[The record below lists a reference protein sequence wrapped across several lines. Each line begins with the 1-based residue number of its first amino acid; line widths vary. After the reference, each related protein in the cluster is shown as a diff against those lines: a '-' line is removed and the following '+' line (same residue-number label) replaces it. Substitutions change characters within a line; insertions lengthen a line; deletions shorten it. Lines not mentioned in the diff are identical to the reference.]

1 MVWVGDD
8 ASDSDYEVLEEPTST
23 PSPSSVSR
31 QGVWN
36 PSKLSLFILFLSKR
50 GVERFL
56 HPHSATHSGTCT
68 IAVLFSCGNNYMTGS
83 KKSQGFIYVFL
94 FKELDYEQSKLFG
107 EVRRASKKVCEN
119 KLSVCPAKHC
129 GVS

>member
-23 PSPSSVSR
+23 PAPSSVSR

-50 GVERFL
+50 GVEKSL

-68 IAVLFSCGNNYMTGS
+68 IAVLFS
-83 KKSQGFIYVFL
+83 I
-94 FKELDYEQSKLFG
+94 
-107 EVRRASKKVCEN
+107 
-119 KLSVCPAKHC
+119 
-129 GVS
+129 